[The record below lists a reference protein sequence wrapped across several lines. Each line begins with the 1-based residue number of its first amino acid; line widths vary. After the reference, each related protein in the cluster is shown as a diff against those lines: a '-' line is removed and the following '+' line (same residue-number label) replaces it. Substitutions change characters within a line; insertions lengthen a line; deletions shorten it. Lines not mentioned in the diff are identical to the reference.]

1 MRLLYG
7 VTNSVDMSFSKLW
20 KIVKD
25 REAWRLQSVG
35 LQGVRHD
42 WAFEQQKKNKKNFRK
57 KLVRDIL

>member
-7 VTNSVDMSFSKLW
+7 VTNSMDMSFSKLW

-35 LQGVRHD
+35 LQGVRHG
-42 WAFEQQKKNKKNFRK
+42 WAFEQQKNKKNFRK
-57 KLVRDIL
+57 TLVRAIL

>member
-25 REAWRLQSVG
+25 REAWHLQSVG

-42 WAFEQQKKNKKNFRK
+42 WAFEQQKNKKNFRK
-57 KLVRDIL
+57 TLVRDIL